1 MSINSRLLNINFY
14 NTFFFYLVKN
24 KNNTNFETTI
34 IEKVF
39 NILIQNLQTSYANFK
54 NNFRKQFF
62 LNAIF
67 LQIKNIKYFNNFFYK
82 KQNLKCL
89 FSK

>member
-14 NTFFFYLVKN
+14 NTSFFYLVKN

-62 LNAIF
+62 F
-67 LQIKNIKYFNNFFYK
+67 KCNFFANK
-82 KQNLKCL
+82 KYQIL
-89 FSK
+89 